1 MSDNAARE
9 AADTGV
15 GLDDDDIWGGDDGM
29 VSDIANKST
38 AEIRQQRISIEK

>member
-1 MSDNAARE
+1 MSDNAE
-9 AADTGV
+9 ADTGV

>member
-1 MSDNAARE
+1 MSDSGE
-9 AADTGV
+9 AVEDTGV